1 MNAMHPSTV
10 SRLPLPV
17 PNPAAPAPALPW
29 VLERP
34 GLILD
39 LDGTLMREQ
48 EAVEGAAELLR
59 ACHDRYVVVSNNS
72 THTADQLVRRL
83 RTAGLRVEP
92 HRIVLAG
99 ETAVQYLCSRHPRAR
114 VLMCASASL
123 RRYALHHGC
132 QLVEEGADIVMLALD
147 KRFNYGLL
155 ERVTHELAHGARL
168 VVSNIDATHP
178 GPQGRR
184 VPETGAL
191 MQAVVAC
198 SGQQPLHVVGKPE
211 AAMFE
216 EGMRRLGMTAAEIV
230 VIGDNPAT
238 DALGAVRAG
247 LRYLLVGH
255 DANADAANL
264 ADLLRSP
271 VAAHAELPPSCLAA
285 RNWRG
290 E

>member
-1 MNAMHPSTV
+1 
-10 SRLPLPV
+10 
-17 PNPAAPAPALPW
+17 

-83 RTAGLRVEP
+83 RTAGLRIEP
-92 HRIVLAG
+92 QRIVLAG
-99 ETAVQYLCSRHPRAR
+99 ESAVQYLRGRHPHAR

-132 QLVEEGADIVMLALD
+132 HLVEEGADIVMLALD

-155 ERVTHELAHGARL
+155 ERVTHELARGARL

-178 GPQGRR
+178 GPQGRL

-191 MQAVVAC
+191 MQAVLAC

-211 AAMFE
+211 PAMFE
-216 EGMRRLGMTAAEIV
+216 EGMRRLGMRSDEIV

-247 LRYLLVGH
+247 MRYLLVGG
-255 DANADAANL
+255 DPNADAANL
-264 ADLLRSP
+264 AELLRSP
-271 VAAHAELPPSCLAA
+271 VAAHDELPASCLAA

-290 E
+290 G